1 MIAIPILS
9 RKKIGIRNE
18 SMVNDN
24 TTSDRTTASNTYTGT
39 SLSDR
44 SRISV
49 TTADIPLRKHCSLE
63 MARICSTASI
73 VSSADIVVSY
83 MINISVPSS
92 LRNTF
97 CIFSGSISVGI
108 LISATLSY
116 QSTVLTWSTSSIF
129 AFRALTSLFDMP
141 STTKVENAPVP
152 NSSTRISW
160 PFIVSISSGR

>member
-24 TTSDRTTASNTYTGT
+24 TTSDRITASSTYTGT

-97 CIFSGSISVGI
+97 CIFFRQHICRNTDICYAVI
-108 LISATLSY
+108 PEHCLDTIH
-116 QSTVLTWSTSSIF
+116 IF
-129 AFRALTSLFDMP
+129 DFCLQGTDLFIRHAINH
-141 STTKVENAPVP
+141 K
-152 NSSTRISW
+152 
-160 PFIVSISSGR
+160 G